1 MQAQVEFKRIA
12 VKPLLVALAIAA
24 ALLLAASAGYL
35 LRGTTYHVAPAAP
48 AASHSGTLRVADRND
63 EAAPA
68 LHDGILKP
76 QR

>member
-35 LRGTTYHVAPAAP
+35 LRATTYHPAPAAP
-48 AASHSGTLRVADRND
+48 AASQSGTLIVADRNQ
-63 EAAPA
+63 EVAPE

-76 QR
+76 QH